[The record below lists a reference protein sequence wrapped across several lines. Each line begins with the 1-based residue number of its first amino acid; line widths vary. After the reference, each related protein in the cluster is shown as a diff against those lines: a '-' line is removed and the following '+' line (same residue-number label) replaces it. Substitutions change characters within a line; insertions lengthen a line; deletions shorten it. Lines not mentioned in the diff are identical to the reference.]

1 MRPRVQVDK
10 VTRGTL
16 ILHNVMTTTMDNVII
31 KIKQKC
37 DRSSNF
43 VVCIKQIYCGGL
55 VGMKVSIN
63 TCNQLSNVLLLST
76 LETRVFEEYIPHG
89 EYAAADPATRIFA

>member
-1 MRPRVQVDK
+1 MQLVETRADMHVFTSDNGCMLVAVCRVRVRVRPRVQVNK
-10 VTRGTL
+10 VTQGTL

-43 VVCIKQIYCGGL
+43 VVCIKQLYYGGL
-55 VGMKVSIN
+55 VGM
-63 TCNQLSNVLLLST
+63 T
-76 LETRVFEEYIPHG
+76 LYCEETIYIRG
-89 EYAAADPATRIFA
+89 A

>member
-16 ILHNVMTTTMDNVII
+16 ILHNVMTTTMDNV
-31 KIKQKC
+31 K
-37 DRSSNF
+37 SSNNVTDQ

-55 VGMKVSIN
+55 VGMQCPRLAVH
-63 TCNQLSNVLLLST
+63 NVPHN
-76 LETRVFEEYIPHG
+76 EYKMSQ
-89 EYAAADPATRIFA
+89 